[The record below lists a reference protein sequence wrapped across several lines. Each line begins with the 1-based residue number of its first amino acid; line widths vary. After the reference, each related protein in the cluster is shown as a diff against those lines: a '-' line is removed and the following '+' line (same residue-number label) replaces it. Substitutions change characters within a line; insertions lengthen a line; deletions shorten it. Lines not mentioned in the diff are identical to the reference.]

1 MSNSVI
7 VTGNLA
13 RDPEIRY
20 TPQGKAV
27 VTLSVADTPRNF
39 DRASGTWSDGVT
51 DWVKVVA
58 WENLAENVA
67 ASLKKGDK
75 VIVTGKYVAEK
86 YPDKTTGEEKTSRK
100 LVADE
105 VAPSLTNAVAQIEKK
120 YRTGGAPSNGNN
132 GGSAPAA
139 GGSVASGSDADL
151 PF

>member
-1 MSNSVI
+1 MSNSVL

-67 ASLKKGDK
+67 SSLKKGDK

-86 YPDKTTGEEKTSRK
+86 YNDKTTGEERTSRK
-100 LVADE
+100 LVADDI
-105 VAPSLTNAVAQIEKK
+105 APSLTNQTAQIEKK
-120 YRTGGAPSNGNN
+120 YRAAAGGNN
-132 GGSAPAA
+132 VNSAPSAPAVSA
-139 GGSVASGSDADL
+139 GNDEDL